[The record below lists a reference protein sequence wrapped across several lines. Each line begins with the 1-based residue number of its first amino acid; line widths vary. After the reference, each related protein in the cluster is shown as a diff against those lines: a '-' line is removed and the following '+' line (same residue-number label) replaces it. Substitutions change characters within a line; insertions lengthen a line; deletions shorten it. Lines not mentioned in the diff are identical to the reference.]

1 MFLWTY
7 GSTSRNLLTIGASAK
22 GIMKIREF
30 IYLFIILFIIIG
42 LKATNGEVLKMS
54 GFQITSPAFEN
65 NGFTPKKYTCDG
77 ADINPQLLIANV
89 PAETKSLALI
99 VDDPDAPAGI
109 WVHWV
114 VWNIAPQTHEIK
126 ENTVP
131 NGATQGL
138 NDFRKRSYGGPCPPS
153 GTHRYFFKLYALD
166 TMLTLDFNA
175 TKAHVEKA
183 MRKHIIAETRIV
195 GLYKRS

>member
-54 GFQITSPAFEN
+54 GFQITSPVFEN

-99 VDDPDAPAGI
+99 VDDPDAPGGDMG
-109 WVHWV
+109 
-114 VWNIAPQTHEIK
+114 TLGCLEY
-126 ENTVP
+126 
-131 NGATQGL
+131 
-138 NDFRKRSYGGPCPPS
+138 RSANS
-153 GTHRYFFKLYALD
+153 
-166 TMLTLDFNA
+166 
-175 TKAHVEKA
+175 
-183 MRKHIIAETRIV
+183 
-195 GLYKRS
+195 